1 VNISTNFLSFW
12 QGGSSRSGD
21 IAEFM
26 SYLTCLTVSVE
37 SKSSLETSYHCRVGD
52 GLLTGRKKISVCMY
66 GFFFVGQELCI
77 SVGLHTENWF
87 LQQLDVLDHLA
98 RS

>member
-1 VNISTNFLSFW
+1 MSFW

-66 GFFFVGQELCI
+66 VFFFFVGQERGI
-77 SVGLHTENWF
+77 SVGSRTENWF
-87 LQQLDVLDHLA
+87 LQQFDVLMII
-98 RS
+98 

>member
-1 VNISTNFLSFW
+1 MNVSTNFLSFW

-52 GLLTGRKKISVCMY
+52 GLLTGMEKILFY
-66 GFFFVGQELCI
+66 FVGQEQCI
-77 SVGLHTENWF
+77 SVGLHRELVSAT
-87 LQQLDVLDHLA
+87 V
-98 RS
+98 

>member
-1 VNISTNFLSFW
+1 MNISTNFLSFW

-66 GFFFVGQELCI
+66 VFFFCRPRTVYFSWFTHRELV
-77 SVGLHTENWF
+77 SAT
-87 LQQLDVLDHLA
+87 A
-98 RS
+98 

>member
-1 VNISTNFLSFW
+1 MNISTNFLSFW

-52 GLLTGRKKISVCMY
+52 GLLTGREKISVCMY
-66 GFFFVGQELCI
+66 VFFCRPKTVYFSWFTHRELV
-77 SVGLHTENWF
+77 SAT
-87 LQQLDVLDHLA
+87 A
-98 RS
+98 